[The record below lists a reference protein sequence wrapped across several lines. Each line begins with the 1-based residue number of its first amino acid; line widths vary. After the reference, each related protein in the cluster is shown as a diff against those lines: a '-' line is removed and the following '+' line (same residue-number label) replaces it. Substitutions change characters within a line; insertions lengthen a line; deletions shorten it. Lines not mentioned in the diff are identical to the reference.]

1 MDKDYN
7 PKIFDWSGDWLHI
20 LYFTKMH
27 DIIAARICTISKY
40 EANYL
45 YARNRYKTRGMTNL
59 LRWLF
64 QPEAFTTITTLYLLP
79 RVAIYH
85 IRHFQFVLCCAPLN
99 NNLHEQ
105 PPYFESRYKAWYQ
118 LSKAA
123 TLATVC

>member
-45 YARNRYKTRGMTNL
+45 YARNRYKTRGMSSTDKGLGMRTLIL
-59 LRWLF
+59 LR
-64 QPEAFTTITTLYLLP
+64 I
-79 RVAIYH
+79 
-85 IRHFQFVLCCAPLN
+85 
-99 NNLHEQ
+99 
-105 PPYFESRYKAWYQ
+105 
-118 LSKAA
+118 A
-123 TLATVC
+123 TEL